1 MSDLV
6 ETVETLLMEYSNSLE
21 YSFRERGRCIKCSFC
36 NRSFKYQLVLNEHA
50 MEQHMDN
57 LKNITD
63 EEQKNMILQFI
74 KSDSKMLYQDYHQ
87 KFFHGE
93 K

>member
-21 YSFRERGRCIKCSFC
+21 YAYKSRRCRIKCSFC

-50 MEQHMDN
+50 MGKHMDN
-57 LKNITD
+57 LKNLTND
-63 EEQKNMILQFI
+63 EQRMLILDFI

-87 KFFHGE
+87 RFFHGE